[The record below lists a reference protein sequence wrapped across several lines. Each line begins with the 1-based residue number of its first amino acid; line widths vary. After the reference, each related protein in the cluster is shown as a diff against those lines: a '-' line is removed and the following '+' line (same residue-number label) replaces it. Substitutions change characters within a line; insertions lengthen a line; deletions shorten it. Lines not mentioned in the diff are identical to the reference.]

1 MIYDKLVLE
10 TFLNNQSQLFDETVV
25 ENLEEADEFLDICM
39 ATVVKSIKEV
49 RQYFDESGMDV
60 SGMSND
66 ELKEASEV
74 FELSDGRF
82 LIVEG

>member
-10 TFLNNQSQLFDETVV
+10 TFLANQGQLFDEKVADTI
-25 ENLEEADEFLDICM
+25 EEADEFLDICM
-39 ATVVKSIKEV
+39 AVVVKSLKEV

-60 SGMSND
+60 GGMSNE
-66 ELKEASEV
+66 ELKSASEV
-74 FELSDGRF
+74 FELSDGRY